1 MSHVSIHG
9 RGSLLLTANHESLL
23 GSMGGGGTTPSVYQ
37 CFLYIFELTTKR
49 KEGTGY
55 VELSLAITFGG
66 CTIVVVHYFP
76 QAGCYLA
83 VMPSFGMQRVV
94 GKHDI
99 PRYIAVCWPVMLA
112 GFLFPLVLL
121 LLLLRRLVWLSVLG
135 MLCCCCRHRSRSSGV
150 RNSSSRSATPLAAAA
165 AAT

>member
-1 MSHVSIHG
+1 MLVAIV
-9 RGSLLLTANHESLL
+9 L
-23 GSMGGGGTTPSVYQ
+23 GLFMER
-37 CFLYIFELTTKR
+37 IFKEKR

-55 VELSLAITFGG
+55 GELSLAITFGG

-99 PRYIAVCWPVMLA
+99 PRYAVCWPVMLA
-112 GFLFPLVLL
+112 GFLFLLVLLL

>member
-23 GSMGGGGTTPSVYQ
+23 GSMGRAGPPHQCISV
-37 CFLYIFELTTKR
+37 FELTTKR
-49 KEGTGY
+49 KEATGY
-55 VELSLAITFGG
+55 GELSLAITFGG

-99 PRYIAVCWPVMLA
+99 PRYAVCWPVMLA
-112 GFLFPLVLL
+112 GFLFLLVLL

-150 RNSSSRSATPLAAAA
+150 RSSSSRSATPLAAAA